1 MNNQDSSVLGGSPE
15 MDEQAVT
22 NSPVGTYPINVSQG
36 TLSNANYAM
45 TFSNAVLTVT
55 AEALTV
61 TADNLSKV
69 YGAANPTLT
78 GEVSGLQPQDGI
90 TVSGI
95 RRRLC
100 HRARWAGYAITPSLN
115 DPNSALTNY
124 TVTLTP
130 GTLTVSAAPLSVT
143 ADSQTKV
150 YGAVLPALTGELTG
164 VVNGDAITA
173 SYNTAATAASPVG
186 GYAIGR
192 RA

>member
-1 MNNQDSSVLGGSPE
+1 
-15 MDEQAVT
+15 MDVQAVT

-55 AEALTV
+55 AETLTV
-61 TADNLSKV
+61 TADNLSKI

-90 TVSGI
+90 TVSYTTTALPSSTVG
-95 RRRLC
+95 
-100 HRARWAGYAITPSLN
+100 GYAITPSLN

-124 TVTLTP
+124 TVTLTA

-143 ADSQTKV
+143 A
-150 YGAVLPALTGELTG
+150 G
-164 VVNGDAITA
+164 
-173 SYNTAATAASPVG
+173 
-186 GYAIGR
+186 
-192 RA
+192 